1 MKILVLNCGS
11 SSVKYEL
18 IEIEKES
25 VLAKGIVERIGMSG
39 ALSTYQVGKKKPVKT
54 AAEVLDHREAIKLAL
69 DALLHSKTGVIKDK
83 KEIVAV
89 GHRVVHGGEKFAT
102 SVLVTEEVKEG
113 IADCIELA
121 PLHNPHNLRGIM
133 ACEELL
139 PGIPQVAVFDT
150 AFHQTMPRYAYIYGL
165 PYTQY
170 RKYGIRR
177 YGFHGTSHLYVSQ
190 RVAHLV
196 DRPLTDLKVITCHLG
211 NGVSIAAIKGGV
223 SIDTSMGFT
232 PLEGLVMGTRCGDI
246 DPAIVLYIMTNEG
259 LSINEVNTMLNFH
272 SGLQGLSGVS
282 SDMYDILEE
291 EKKGNDR
298 ARLAIEIFTYHI
310 RKYIAS
316 YAGVMGGVDAI
327 VFTAGIGENAPRI
340 RALSCAGLEFLGVVI
355 DKERN
360 EKTIKKEGEIS
371 APNSKVKVYCIPT
384 NEELVIARDT
394 YSVITRGRRRR
405 KK

>member
-1 MKILVLNCGS
+1 MKTLVLNCGS

-18 IEIEKES
+18 IRTEKES

-39 ALSTYQVGKKKPVKT
+39 ALLTHQVGKKKPVKI

-69 DALLHSKTGVIKDK
+69 DALLHPKTGVIKDK
-83 KEIVAV
+83 KEIAAI
-89 GHRVVHGGEKFAT
+89 GHRVVHGGEKFAA
-102 SVLVTEEVKEG
+102 SVLITEEVKED
-113 IADCIELA
+113 IKDCIELA

-165 PYTQY
+165 PYVQY

-190 RVAHLV
+190 RVAHLL
-196 DRPLTDLKVITCHLG
+196 DKPLTDLKVITCHLG
-211 NGVSIAAIKGGV
+211 NGASIAAIKGGV

-232 PLEGLVMGTRCGDI
+232 PLEGLIMGTRCGDI

-259 LSINEVNTMLNFH
+259 LSANEVNTMLNFH

-282 SDMYDILEE
+282 NDMYDILEE

-316 YAGVMGGVDAI
+316 YTGAMGGVDAI
-327 VFTAGIGENAPRI
+327 VFTAGIGENVPRV
-340 RALSCAGLEFLGVVI
+340 RALSCAGLEFLGVII
-355 DKERN
+355 DKKRN
-360 EKTIKKEGEIS
+360 EETIKEEGEIS
-371 APNSKVKVYCIPT
+371 ASNSRVKVYCIPT

-394 YSVITRGRRRR
+394 YSVITRGRR

>member
-1 MKILVLNCGS
+1 M
-11 SSVKYEL
+11 KYEL

-25 VLAKGIVERIGMSG
+25 ALAKGIVERIGMSG
-39 ALSTYQVGKKKPVKT
+39 ALLTHIGPEKKVLKSAVE
-54 AAEVLDHREAIKLAL
+54 ALDHREAIRIAL
-69 DALLHSKTGVIKDK
+69 DTLLHPEMGAIKDK
-83 KEIVAV
+83 KEIAAI
-89 GHRVVHGGEKFAT
+89 GHRVVHGGEKFAA
-102 SVLVTEEVKEG
+102 SVLITEEVKED
-113 IADCIELA
+113 IRDCIELA

-139 PGIPQVAVFDT
+139 PGVPQVAVFDT
-150 AFHQTMPRYAYIYGL
+150 AFHQTMPRHAYIYGL
-165 PYTQY
+165 PYMQY

-190 RVAHLV
+190 RVAHLMG
-196 DRPLTDLKVITCHLG
+196 RPLVDLKVITCHLG
-211 NGVSIAAIKGGV
+211 NGASIAAIKGGV

-259 LSINEVNTMLNFH
+259 LSVNEVNTMLNFH
-272 SGLQGLSGVS
+272 SGLQGLSGIS
-282 SDMYDILEE
+282 SDMHDILEE
-291 EKKGNDR
+291 EKKGDEQ
-298 ARLAIEIFTYHI
+298 ARLTIEIFTYRI
-310 RKYIAS
+310 KKYIAS

-327 VFTAGIGENAPRI
+327 VFTAGIGENVPKI
-340 RALSCAGLEFLGVVI
+340 RALSCAGLEFLGVII
-355 DKERN
+355 DKEKN
-360 EKTIKKEGEIS
+360 EKTIKREGEIS

-394 YSVITRGRRRR
+394 YNVISKR

>member
-1 MKILVLNCGS
+1 MNILVLNCGS

-39 ALSTYQVGKKKPVKT
+39 AILTHQMGKKKPVKV
-54 AAEVLDHREAIKLAL
+54 AAEVLDHREAIKLAI
-69 DALLHSKTGVIKDK
+69 DALLHPKTGVIKNK
-83 KEIVAV
+83 KEIAAI
-89 GHRVVHGGEKFAT
+89 GHRVVHGGEKFAQ
-102 SVLVTEEVKEG
+102 SVLITEEVKED
-113 IADCIELA
+113 IKDCIELA
-121 PLHNPHNLRGIM
+121 PLHNPHNLRGII

-139 PGIPQVAVFDT
+139 SKIPQVAVFDT

-190 RVAHLV
+190 RVAHLM

-211 NGVSIAAIKGGV
+211 NGASIAAVKGGV

-232 PLEGLVMGTRCGDI
+232 PLEGLIMGTRCGDI
-246 DPAIVLYIMTNEG
+246 DPAIVLYIMANEG

-282 SDMYDILEE
+282 NDMYDILEE

-310 RKYIAS
+310 RKYITS
-316 YAGVMGGVDAI
+316 YAGAMGGVDAI
-327 VFTAGIGENAPRI
+327 VFTAGIGENVPRV
-340 RALSCAGLEFLGVVI
+340 RALSCAGLEFLGVI
-355 DKERN
+355 INREKN

-371 APNSKVKVYCIPT
+371 ALNSKVKVYCIPT

-394 YSVITRGRRRR
+394 YSVITRRRR

>member
-1 MKILVLNCGS
+1 MNILILNCGS

-39 ALSTYQVGKKKPVKT
+39 AILTHQVGKTKPVKI
-54 AAEVLDHREAIKLAL
+54 AAEVLDHREAIKLAM
-69 DALLHSKTGVIKDK
+69 DALLQPKTGVIKDK
-83 KEIVAV
+83 KEIAAV
-89 GHRVVHGGEKFAT
+89 GHRVVHGGEKFAA
-102 SVLVTEEVKEG
+102 SVLITEEVKED
-113 IADCIELA
+113 IKDCIELA
-121 PLHNPHNLRGIM
+121 PLHNSHNLRGII

-139 PGIPQVAVFDT
+139 PVIPQVAVFDT

-165 PYTQY
+165 PYIQY

-190 RVAHLV
+190 RVAYLMNK
-196 DRPLTDLKVITCHLG
+196 PLTDLKVITCHLG
-211 NGVSIAAIKGGV
+211 NGASIAAIKGGV

-272 SGLQGLSGVS
+272 SGLQGLSGMS
-282 SDMYDILEE
+282 NDMYDILGE

-316 YAGVMGGVDAI
+316 YAGAMGGVNAI
-327 VFTAGIGENAPRI
+327 VFTAGIGENVPMV
-340 RALSCAGLEFLGVVI
+340 RALSCAGLEFLGVII
-355 DKERN
+355 DKEKN

-394 YSVITRGRRRR
+394 YAVISKT

>member
-39 ALSTYQVGKKKPVKT
+39 ALLTHQMEKENPIKI

-69 DALLHSKTGVIKDK
+69 GALLHPETGVIKDE
-83 KEIVAV
+83 KEISAI
-89 GHRVVHGGEKFAT
+89 GHRVVHGGEKFAA
-102 SVLVTEEVKEG
+102 SVLITEEVKED
-113 IADCIELA
+113 IKDCIELA
-121 PLHNPHNLRGIM
+121 PLHNPHNLRGVM

-190 RVAHLV
+190 RVAQLM
-196 DRPLTDLKVITCHLG
+196 DKSLADLKVITCHLG
-211 NGVSIAAIKGGV
+211 NGVSIAAVKGGV

-246 DPAIVLYIMTNEG
+246 DPAIVLYIMTKEG
-259 LSINEVNTMLNFH
+259 LSANEVNTMLNFH

-282 SDMYDILEE
+282 NDMSDILEE
-291 EKKGNDR
+291 EKKGNDQ

-316 YAGVMGGVDAI
+316 YVGAMGGVDAI

-340 RALSCAGLEFLGVVI
+340 RALSCAGLEFLGVII

-360 EKTIKKEGEIS
+360 EKTVKKEGVIS
-371 APNSKVKVYCIPT
+371 APHSKVKVYCIPT

-394 YSVITRGRRRR
+394 YDVISKR

>member
-1 MKILVLNCGS
+1 MKTLVLNCGS

-25 VLAKGIVERIGMSG
+25 ILAKGIVERIGMSG
-39 ALSTYQVGKKKPVKT
+39 ALLTHQVGKKKPVKT

-150 AFHQTMPRYAYIYGL
+150 AFHQTMPRHAYIYGL
-165 PYTQY
+165 PYVQY

-177 YGFHGTSHLYVSQ
+177 ASTVQNQCSHSC
-190 RVAHLV
+190 
-196 DRPLTDLKVITCHLG
+196 PL
-211 NGVSIAAIKGGV
+211 
-223 SIDTSMGFT
+223 
-232 PLEGLVMGTRCGDI
+232 
-246 DPAIVLYIMTNEG
+246 
-259 LSINEVNTMLNFH
+259 
-272 SGLQGLSGVS
+272 
-282 SDMYDILEE
+282 
-291 EKKGNDR
+291 
-298 ARLAIEIFTYHI
+298 
-310 RKYIAS
+310 
-316 YAGVMGGVDAI
+316 
-327 VFTAGIGENAPRI
+327 
-340 RALSCAGLEFLGVVI
+340 
-355 DKERN
+355 
-360 EKTIKKEGEIS
+360 
-371 APNSKVKVYCIPT
+371 
-384 NEELVIARDT
+384 
-394 YSVITRGRRRR
+394 
-405 KK
+405 

>member
-54 AAEVLDHREAIKLAL
+54 AAEILDHREAIKLAL
-69 DALLHSKTGVIKDK
+69 DALLHPKTGVIKDK

-150 AFHQTMPRYAYIYGL
+150 AFHQTMPRHAYIYGL

-190 RVAHLV
+190 RVAHLM

-310 RKYIAS
+310 RKYITS

-394 YSVITRGRRRR
+394 YDVISKT